1 MSWRIL
7 QGDVTAR
14 LAELPAA
21 SVQCVITSPP
31 YWGLRDYG
39 TATWTGG
46 AEDCAHTGRVMRTA
60 PAGTEKQ
67 ASNAGAVSVRSGD
80 CICGA
85 VRTDN
90 QIGLEPSP
98 ELYVAR
104 LVDVFRQV
112 RRVLRDDGTLWLNL
126 GDSYATQPPGITSGD
141 PFKTSGLSGLSSGK
155 RGARHAREACQTR
168 PAREYG
174 TLKPKDLV
182 GIPWLV
188 AFALR
193 ADGWYLRS
201 DIIWKKPNPM
211 PESVTD
217 RPTKAHEYLFLLAKA
232 ERYFYDADAIAEA
245 ASLNKPWS
253 STSNGGQKAALVRN
267 DGNYYGLGVPADTTR
282 NRRTVW
288 TVTPEPFAAAHFA
301 VMPQALAEP
310 CLLAGSRPGDL
321 VLDPFAGSGTV
332 GVVALRHGRDFVGI
346 DLSAE
351 YCAMAAGRIAGP
363 LFANDGNEPATKPAE
378 QPQLFEQST

>member
-1 MSWRIL
+1 M
-7 QGDVTAR
+7 
-14 LAELPAA
+14 
-21 SVQCVITSPP
+21 
-31 YWGLRDYG
+31 
-39 TATWTGG
+39 
-46 AEDCAHTGRVMRTA
+46 
-60 PAGTEKQ
+60 
-67 ASNAGAVSVRSGD
+67 
-80 CICGA
+80 
-85 VRTDN
+85 
-90 QIGLEPSP
+90 
-98 ELYVAR
+98 
-104 LVDVFRQV
+104 
-112 RRVLRDDGTLWLNL
+112 
-126 GDSYATQPPGITSGD
+126 PPG
-141 PFKTSGLSGLSSGK
+141 
-155 RGARHAREACQTR
+155 
-168 PAREYG
+168 
-174 TLKPKDLV
+174 LKPKDLV

-193 ADGWYLRS
+193 ADGWFLRS
-201 DIIWKKPNPM
+201 DVIWSKPNPM

-217 RPTKAHEYLFLLAKA
+217 RPTKSHEYLFLLSKA
-232 ERYFYDADAIAEA
+232 ESYFYDGAAIAEP

-253 STSNGGQKAALVRN
+253 SSSNGGQKAALVRG
-267 DGNYYGLGVPADTTR
+267 DGYRSTSLGKPRWNEAEANGETGATR

-288 TVTPEPFAAAHFA
+288 TITSEPFPEAHFA

-310 CLLAGSRPGDL
+310 CLLAGSRPGDT